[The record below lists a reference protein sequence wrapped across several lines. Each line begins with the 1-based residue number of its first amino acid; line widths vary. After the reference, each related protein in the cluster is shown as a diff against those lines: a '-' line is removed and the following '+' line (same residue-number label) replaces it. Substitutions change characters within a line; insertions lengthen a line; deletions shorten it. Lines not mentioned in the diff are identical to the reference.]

1 MIFLF
6 AITHKVFKFRRTTD
20 NMKQKTETKTSKQEL
35 IDELWNISKKGSF
48 RSYNEFRK
56 EHPLE

>member
-1 MIFLF
+1 
-6 AITHKVFKFRRTTD
+6 
-20 NMKQKTETKTSKQEL
+20 MKQKTETKTSKQEL